1 MSHAVNDELARAF
14 ARAEGEGS
22 CLAPLGEGADRVR
35 RALARRVGKGEVVS
49 PSKGLYARAE
59 LWDGLRPDERTRCL
73 VRGLHRQ
80 HPSWVFCGPTAALM
94 YGADVSYSLL
104 DGVYVATTRDG
115 HGPDKGGVRR
125 RAVLDE
131 GPLAPQVEMV
141 EGIPLTTPNRTIF
154 DCLRWTDFPH
164 GLGIADSALRAGIVE
179 RGPLEGYAESLRT
192 WQSGRERVF
201 SVLTWADSRSENGG
215 ESIARGRMLL
225 LGFARPELQVEVP
238 RVVEGGRPYRADY
251 CWVRA
256 DGSVIL
262 GELDGGDKYA
272 DAELMGGRSLDE
284 VLSDENIRGSR
295 FTLYDVA
302 LVRFRFSTTDR
313 PAEFAALLDEYGVP
327 RRGTP
332 QALPDGVTRM
342 PNWDALRRKRP

>member
-22 CLAPLGEGADRVR
+22 CLAPSGEGEGRVR
-35 RALARRVGKGEVVS
+35 RALARRARAGKVVS
-49 PSKGLYARAE
+49 PSKGLYARTE
-59 LWDGLRPDERTRCL
+59 FWDGLKPDERMRCL
-73 VRGLHRQ
+73 VRGLHQ
-80 HPSWVFCGPTAALM
+80 KHPSWVFCGPTAALM
-94 YGADVSYSLL
+94 YGADVSYALL
-104 DGVYVATTRDG
+104 DGVYVATTRG
-115 HGPDKGGVRR
+115 SHGPDKGFVRR

-131 GPLAPQVEMV
+131 APRASQVEV
-141 EGIPLTTPNRTIF
+141 VGGIPLTTPNRTVY
-154 DCLRWTDFPH
+154 DCLRWTDFAR

-179 RGPLEGYAESLRT
+179 KESLEGYVRSLGAR
-192 WQSGRERVF
+192 QGGREQALRA
-201 SVLTWADSRSENGG
+201 LAWTDSRSENGG

-238 RVVEGGRPYRADY
+238 RVVECGRPYRADY

-256 DGSVIL
+256 DGSVVL
-262 GELDGGDKYA
+262 GELDGGEKYA

-302 LVRFRFSTTDR
+302 LVRFRFSTTDN
-313 PAEFAALLDEYGVP
+313 PEEFAALLDEYGVP

-332 QALPDGVTRM
+332 QALPDGVTRT
-342 PNWDALRRKRP
+342 PDWDALRRRRS